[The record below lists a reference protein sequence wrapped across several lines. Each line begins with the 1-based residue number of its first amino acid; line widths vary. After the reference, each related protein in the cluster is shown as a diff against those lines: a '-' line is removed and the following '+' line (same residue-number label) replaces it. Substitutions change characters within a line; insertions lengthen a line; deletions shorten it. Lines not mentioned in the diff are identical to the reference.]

1 MGYYFIIKDNN
12 EIWRK
17 STLAQMLDKRKISIG
32 EPTEAN
38 LPRTVNPLKSLLI
51 AMSNHLRV
59 IKIRQSS
66 IRNDYTHCLPRI
78 KDMLSPGTSIII
90 VKELEPLS
98 DIFLKSD
105 MTETISTGTA
115 LSFSD
120 TFQKGLLDG

>member
-1 MGYYFIIKDNN
+1 MENNFIIKDNN

-32 EPTEAN
+32 EPSDTD
-38 LPRTVNPLKSLLI
+38 LPATVNPLKSLLI

-66 IRNDYTHCLPRI
+66 IRNDLTYCLPRI
-78 KDMLSPGTSIII
+78 NDMISPGTSIII
-90 VKELEPLS
+90 MKELEPLS
-98 DIFLKSD
+98 DVFLKSD
-105 MTETISTGTA
+105 MSETISTGTA
-115 LSFSD
+115 VSFTD